1 MKASS
6 QLLRD
11 GKLGV
16 KISIPGGYVHTQSP
30 PSSPIK
36 TDNAHAPQPHQGKK
50 AQHDL
55 NIRNQYQC
63 DKCEHITDDIIE
75 FKQHGQ
81 LWHQRV
87 SVCISLDEIKI
98 TLLAISL
105 DDVPVLMK
113 DLVKEGP
120 DNQSENTEEESMTQ
134 DAMREANAPSNN
146 EQHATDE
153 VMETLN
159 MEEEATTLRKV
170 ANQPKEIEEDKRDIL
185 EEVGLG
191 QLEEYKKWLCILEE
205 VGLGQPQ
212 HMGPSMRKV
221 EDAIVPEEIEGEYI
235 CTWRMEYSVNDI
247 WTRIWCRLIWYFYC
261 ARCL

>member
-1 MKASS
+1 MS
-6 QLLRD
+6 
-11 GKLGV
+11 
-16 KISIPGGYVHTQSP
+16 
-30 PSSPIK
+30 
-36 TDNAHAPQPHQGKK
+36 
-50 AQHDL
+50 
-55 NIRNQYQC
+55 
-63 DKCEHITDDIIE
+63 
-75 FKQHGQ
+75 
-81 LWHQRV
+81 V
-87 SVCISLDEIKI
+87 SISLDEIKI

-113 DLVKEGP
+113 DLDQEGP
-120 DNQSENTEEESMTQ
+120 DNQGENTEEESMTQ

-185 EEVGLG
+185 EEVRLG

-221 EDAIVPEEIEGEYI
+221 EDAIVPEEIEGEI
-235 CTWRMEYSVNDI
+235 CIFVRGGWN
-247 WTRIWCRLIWYFYC
+247 TRSMIFGLGFGVV
-261 ARCL
+261 